1 MSQDSPQGF
10 VLSEAAYYAFQCQDV
25 YPDILSFAAAIPD
38 YLKPLFL
45 IPIKLESVST
55 ASIAM
60 RVASIPSGNTP
71 ESELFSDKTF
81 VNYDNE
87 PSVPSS
93 EPGSI
98 FEVNDYEHMTHHQD
112 NNYDENVIA
121 PDDTSYMNDFDVT
134 EFNKYPYRTLEKPRH
149 SSTIPHVLL
158 VRLALKPEA
167 LETHTPQKIQD
178 NSKACAVTL
187 VSYDKNTRVF
197 TFDVKASSTPR
208 RVQAS
213 LSEIDHI
220 ALSCNCPFWR
230 YNGPEFH
237 AKENSF
243 MLGQPFGT
251 ATSPDVRD
259 PDRQYWMCKHAY
271 AVMRRLESFVQQVTE
286 ENWELDDDELLSQVD
301 EEWDRM
307 EGTALVPAEDLER
320 DDEELEVNWG
330 EETPEDDALEEQ
342 VDDEPAAEDSE
353 TSEEEQ
359 PEPAEEPAPESEEIP
374 VETYDVEESEDVPV
388 ETYDV
393 EESEPEFPAEEEVPA
408 ETEEQSPPTEE
419 PADEPA
425 EEVQDYSGD
434 ESEES
439 DEEPEEESKK

>member
-45 IPIKLESVST
+45 IPIKLESMVA

-60 RVASIPSGNTP
+60 RVASIPSGDTP
-71 ESELFSDKTF
+71 EADLFSDKTF
-81 VNYDNE
+81 VNYDSE

-98 FEVNDYEHMTHHQD
+98 FEINDYEHMTHHQD

-121 PDDTSYMNDFDVT
+121 PDDTGYMNDFDVT
-134 EFNKYPYRTLEKPRH
+134 EFAKYPYRTPEKPRH
-149 SSTIPHVLL
+149 SSIIPHVVL
-158 VRLALKPEA
+158 VRIALKPEA
-167 LETHTPQKIQD
+167 LENHTPQKIQD

-251 ATSPDVRD
+251 ATAPDVRD

-330 EETPEDDALEEQ
+330 EETPEDEELEEQ
-342 VDDEPAAEDSE
+342 VDEEPSPEDSE
-353 TSEEEQ
+353 ESDEEES
-359 PEPAEEPAPESEEIP
+359 AEEQ
-374 VETYDVEESEDVPV
+374 VEVPV

-393 EESEPEFPAEEEVPA
+393 EEPELEPEQEPLPEETPAEELADDTHEEEPAEEEPEV
-408 ETEEQSPPTEE
+408 EEI
-419 PADEPA
+419 
-425 EEVQDYSGD
+425 QDYSGD
-434 ESEES
+434 DSDDGDDS
-439 DEEPEEESKK
+439 DEKPKK